1 LSESELAPVDII
13 VDLGDSLA
21 RMKKPEPRSPV
32 ASPNLAE
39 RIDKLTIKRQET
51 VRPILE
57 HPREYVLL
65 SVRAMAQRLKTDP
78 ATIVRIVRGLGFSG
92 YREFQ
97 HHLHEL
103 SIAFATPVDMMQSAS
118 RDSSMPALVQ
128 ESLAQGVKNLH
139 ALNNSLDAKR
149 LTKVA
154 KRFFKA
160 RRIVI
165 FAADGAAVLA
175 EYLEYQLSIL
185 GLPIIAVASAGG
197 MTHAARVATKRDV
210 VVAISFRRG
219 LRQTVEG
226 AQQAR
231 EHGAYCIGIADTYL
245 SPLARVCNEIFLA
258 SVDSASFG
266 VSFTAPISLL
276 DAIIAT
282 CGQYRRSLTL
292 AVAKEIAEEQR
303 KGFRWYNP

>member
-1 LSESELAPVDII
+1 
-13 VDLGDSLA
+13 
-21 RMKKPEPRSPV
+21 MKKPEPLSRVPT
-32 ASPNLAE
+32 PHLAE
-39 RIDKLTIKRQET
+39 RIDKLTVKRQEII
-51 VRPILE
+51 RPILE
-57 HPREYVLL
+57 YPREYVLL

-78 ATIVRIVRGLGFSG
+78 ATIVRIVRGLGFGS

-118 RDSSMPALVQ
+118 RDSSMPATVQ
-128 ESLAQGVKNLH
+128 ASLAQGVKNLQ
-139 ALNNSLDAKR
+139 ALKNSLDANR
-149 LTKVA
+149 LARVA
-154 KRFFKA
+154 KHFYNA
-160 RRIVI
+160 RRIVV
-165 FAADGAAVLA
+165 FAADGAAILA
-175 EYLEYQLSIL
+175 EYLEYQLAIL
-185 GLPIIAVASAGG
+185 GLPIVAVASAGG
-197 MTHAARVATKRDV
+197 MTHIARVVNKRDV

-231 EHGAYCIGIADTYL
+231 SHGAYCIGIADTYL
-245 SPLARVCNEIFLA
+245 SPLARVCNEVFLA
-258 SVDSASFG
+258 SVDAASFG

-282 CGQYRRSLTL
+282 CGQYRRPLTL

-303 KGFRWYNP
+303 RGFRWYNP

>member
-1 LSESELAPVDII
+1 
-13 VDLGDSLA
+13 
-21 RMKKPEPRSPV
+21 MKKPESRSPV
-32 ASPNLAE
+32 PSPNLAE
-39 RIDKLTIKRQET
+39 RIDKLTVKRQET
-51 VRPILE
+51 IRPILE

-78 ATIVRIVRGLGFSG
+78 ATIVRIVRGLGFST

-103 SIAFATPVDMMQSAS
+103 SIAFATPVDTMQSANH
-118 RDSSMPALVQ
+118 DSSMPALVQ
-128 ESLAQGVKNLH
+128 ESLAQGVKNLQ
-139 ALNNSLDAKR
+139 ALKNSLDAKR
-149 LTKVA
+149 LVKVA
-154 KRFFKA
+154 KRFYDA

-165 FAADGAAVLA
+165 FAADGAGVLA

-185 GLPIIAVASAGG
+185 GLPIIAVPSAGG
-197 MTHAARVATKRDV
+197 MTHMARVVNKRDV

-231 EHGAYCIGIADTYL
+231 SHGAYCIGIADTYL
-245 SPLARVCNEIFLA
+245 SPLARVCNEVFLA
-258 SVDSASFG
+258 SIDAASFG

-276 DAIIAT
+276 DAIVAT
-282 CGQYRRSLTL
+282 CGQYRRPLTL

-303 KGFRWYNP
+303 KGFRWYNNPLKASRE

>member
-1 LSESELAPVDII
+1 
-13 VDLGDSLA
+13 
-21 RMKKPEPRSPV
+21 MKKQELRVPV
-32 ASPNLAE
+32 TSPNLAE
-39 RIDKLTIKRQET
+39 RINKLTVKRQEI

-78 ATIVRIVRGLGFSG
+78 ATVVRIVRGLGFSS

-103 SIAFATPVDMMQSAS
+103 SIAFATPVDRMQSAGS
-118 RDSSMPALVQ
+118 DPSMPALVQ

-139 ALNNSLDAKR
+139 ALKNSLDTKR
-149 LTKVA
+149 LTRIA
-154 KRFFKA
+154 KRFYAA
-160 RRIVI
+160 RRIVV
-165 FAADGAAVLA
+165 FGGDGAALLA

-185 GLPIIAVASAGG
+185 GLPIIAVPSAGG
-197 MTHAARVATKRDV
+197 MTHMARVVNKRDV

-226 AQQAR
+226 AQHAR
-231 EHGAYCIGIADTYL
+231 AHGAYCIGIADTYL
-245 SPLARVCNEIFLA
+245 SPLARACHEVFLA
-258 SVDSASFG
+258 SIDAASFG
-266 VSFTAPISLL
+266 MSFTAPISLL
-276 DAIIAT
+276 DAIVAV
-282 CGQYRRSLTL
+282 CGQYRRPLTL

-303 KGFRWYNP
+303 KGIRWYNQ